1 MHSKQ
6 GAPAWRNPALKEIDM
21 ITIENIKAAT
31 MEQLDDIIERTE
43 YAETGVAPGAAA
55 EDQDLR
61 RAAQRELARR
71 IGYDD

>member
-1 MHSKQ
+1 
-6 GAPAWRNPALKEIDM
+6 M

-71 IGYDD
+71 MGYVD